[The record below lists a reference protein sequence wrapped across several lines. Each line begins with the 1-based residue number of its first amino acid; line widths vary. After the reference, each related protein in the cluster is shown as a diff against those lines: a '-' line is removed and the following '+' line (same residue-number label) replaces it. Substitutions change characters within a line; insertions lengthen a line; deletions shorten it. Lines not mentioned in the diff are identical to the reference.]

1 VNARGML
8 ISSTRVVVP
17 ETPGTPGAVV
27 VAWLTTS
34 DQRVEEG
41 RPLVD
46 LDVGGAIINIPA
58 PVSGT
63 LKNIVAKAGDRVASG
78 ATLAW
83 VGTDE
88 PVTAVAQA
96 LADRIESADDP
107 SQALVRALL
116 DVIESDDPELAEAVR
131 VCAIPARV
139 DAPVIA
145 LLSGVNGDRADE
157 LLAKVRELQFVRTRA
172 DGRYSYEQSTR
183 EALLRQWRQPGRR
196 HRFVELNKRMLKHQE
211 SELARARDLEVDLHR
226 IAPVVRR
233 VNPSRYA
240 QLADKI
246 EGRVRGPLLEMLYH
260 AAMVSSEG
268 LYSLFDQFI
277 QEWENRGRLLLCQS
291 LLHATRSHM
300 QEVDPAS
307 ENMIWLDYWE
317 GRLLQQLRADDEA
330 ERILNSVVNR
340 TRDGEM
346 VKQWALADLGYLRL
360 NQDRLREAARLFRRE
375 LQLAEQT
382 RVDPI
387 NLNSSCVRLAD
398 LEYRLGDIE
407 AAVEHYREA
416 LSFSRTLPKANMIAE
431 VAAWVG
437 LGKALDR
444 LGQSSEAIEAGL
456 TAALRART
464 KLPSQPNQQASAL
477 LGLANILAA
486 VDPSMSTTLYTE
498 AQALTEDGGD
508 SLQALEDQ
516 LHHIETL
523 LEKGRPT
530 MAQALLG
537 AVRNAMHGQDKDD
550 AELSR
555 LEAMASAAAG
565 NYRDAV
571 DRLTR
576 LLPREQPLQEW
587 QRRIAITSRGIY
599 LTACGRWREAEDDLA
614 AAFRCWR
621 EAGSAEKMAGSKI
634 ALADLRRRR
643 GDPAGAEAELAAAE
657 RLLADRSGEA
667 AARLHRIRSDVLRT
681 QGRAEDA
688 DLAAQEAVRRCKTLG
703 RLPLLLEATLHQG
716 QCSADRAAWAQ
727 AAGPAAH
734 AASLGGQLDEL
745 DRWSPTM
752 AQSRAARTNARGVR
766 HLSEDRTDPQLAAS
780 QAVEFFAQAA
790 RMDPGNPWYQ
800 LNLACANA
808 QLGRWEQATRAAE
821 LAVAHR
827 GALAAP
833 SLRACLL
840 ECRLRLAEVQAQCR
854 DARAA
859 STIDRAAGDVDVA
872 TLARLRIEVSRVKGD
887 VLLLSVPVD
896 TRSAESAYA
905 EGLQLAQSDGQSTD
919 EASFRG
925 RLSVVAAHEGD
936 IGACA
941 THLDSALC
949 ALAGTPEDERAD
961 LLFSSCAA
969 VLTTP
974 DQYRTLGA
982 ALALVDESRAT
993 AAYAEPWLL
1002 KVRQQLAARWC
1013 QRLTGTGEPAGVTES
1028 EPRRPVEIEADVR
1041 LFPEGRR
1048 APGLVRLFEYDT
1060 PALRE
1065 RLREQTGIPLPPV
1078 RIVTVSMATPGAYT
1092 IRLHGTP
1099 VASGQVGVD
1108 STFCSDAR
1116 AARDAG
1122 LDGLHAVDPV
1132 TETDGV
1138 WLEGTARRAA
1148 EQFGLPLISFPEFL
1162 VRHLDSVVREE
1173 LPALVGL
1180 KEVRRRFEGVPTQD
1194 GNDAWMGLRSADSRH
1209 RVRLLVSV
1217 VQALLTEGVPI
1228 HEPAAIAHAV
1238 EKAPAAV
1245 DPAALLGTVR
1255 LALRGDLTGRRRPG
1269 VFVRLRPESEAT
1281 LIAGIS
1287 VDGEVR
1293 LVLEPGQAEDL
1304 RRIVRSDLSMAR
1316 PVKALLVSNST
1327 IRPFVHRLIA
1337 AHRLDLP
1344 VLSQAEVS
1352 FPSPDINAA
1361 ARGGVDA

>member
-1 VNARGML
+1 MS
-8 ISSTRVVVP
+8 ISPTRVVVP

-27 VAWLTTS
+27 VAWLPTS

-46 LDVGGAIINIPA
+46 LDVRGAIINIPA
-58 PVSGT
+58 PVFGT

-83 VGTDE
+83 VYSDE
-88 PVTAVAQA
+88 PVTADAQA
-96 LADRIESADDP
+96 LTDRIESANDP
-107 SQALVRALL
+107 SQTVVRELL

-131 VCAIPARV
+131 VCAIPARI

-145 LLSGVNGDRADE
+145 LLSGVNRDRADE
-157 LLAKVRELQFVRTRA
+157 LLAKVRELHFVRTRA
-172 DGRYSYEQSTR
+172 DGRCSYEQSTR
-183 EALLRQWRQPGRR
+183 DALLRQWRQPGRR

-226 IAPVVRR
+226 IASVVRQ

-240 QLADKI
+240 QLADKV

-260 AAMVSSEG
+260 AAMVSNKD
-268 LYSLFDQFI
+268 LYSLFVQFI

-307 ENMIWLDYWE
+307 EDMIWLDYWE
-317 GRLLQQLRADDEA
+317 GRLLQQLRVDDEA
-330 ERILNSVVNR
+330 ERILGSIVNR

-346 VKQWALADLGYLRL
+346 VKQWALADLGYLRR

-382 RVDPI
+382 RVDVV

-416 LSFSRTLPKANMIAE
+416 LSFSRTVPKANVIAE

-437 LGKALDR
+437 LGNALDR

-456 TAALRART
+456 TATRLART
-464 KLPSQPNQQASAL
+464 RLPSQPNLQASAL
-477 LGLANILAA
+477 LGLASILAA
-486 VDPSMSTTLYTE
+486 VDPGMSTTLYAE
-498 AQALTEDGGD
+498 ARVLVEDGGD

-516 LHHIETL
+516 LQHIETL

-537 AVRNAMHGQDKDD
+537 AMRNVMHGQDQDD

-576 LLPREQPLQEW
+576 LLLREQPLQEW
-587 QRRIAITSRGIY
+587 QRWIVITSRGIY
-599 LTACGRWREAEDDLA
+599 LTACGRWREAGGDLT

-643 GDPAGAEAELAAAE
+643 GDLARAEAALATAE

-688 DLAAQEAVRRCKTLG
+688 DLAAQEAVRRCKILG
-703 RLPLLLEATLHQG
+703 RLPLLLEATSHQG

-727 AAGPAAH
+727 AAEAATH
-734 AASLGGQLDEL
+734 AASVGRQLDEL
-745 DRWSPTM
+745 DRWSPTR
-752 AQSRAARTNARGVR
+752 AQSSAVRTNARGVR
-766 HLSEDRTDPQLAAS
+766 HLTEDRTDPQLTAS
-780 QAVEFFAQAA
+780 QAAEFFAQAA
-790 RMDPGNPWYQ
+790 RRDPVNPWYQ
-800 LNLACANA
+800 LNLAYANA
-808 QLGRWEQATRAAE
+808 RLGRWEQATRAAE
-821 LAVAHR
+821 LAVARR

-833 SLRACLL
+833 PLRACLL
-840 ECRLRLAEVQAQCR
+840 ECRLRLAEVQARRR

-859 STIDRAAGDVDVA
+859 STIGQAAGDVDA
-872 TLARLRIEVSRVKGD
+872 AMPTRLQIEAARVKGD

-896 TRSAESAYA
+896 SRSAESAYA
-905 EGLQLAQSDGQSTD
+905 EGLQLAQSDGKSTD
-919 EASFRG
+919 EVSFRG

-941 THLDSALC
+941 THLDSALR
-949 ALAGTPEDERAD
+949 ALAGVPADERAD
-961 LLFSSCAA
+961 LLFSSCAE

-982 ALALVDESRAT
+982 ALALIDESRAT
-993 AAYAEPWLL
+993 AAYAEPLLL

-1013 QRLTGTGEPAGVTES
+1013 QRLTGIDEPAGVTES
-1028 EPRRPVEIEADVR
+1028 EPRRPVEIEVDVR

-1048 APGLVRLFEYDT
+1048 TPGLIRLLEYEI
-1060 PALRE
+1060 PRLRE

-1078 RIVTVSMATPGAYT
+1078 RIVTVLMASPGAYT
-1092 IRLHGTP
+1092 IRLHVTA
-1099 VASGQVGVD
+1099 VASGQVGVG

-1122 LDGLHAVDPV
+1122 LDGLYAVDPV
-1132 TETDGV
+1132 TDTDGV

-1148 EQFGLPLISFPEFL
+1148 EQFGLPLINVPEFL

-1173 LPALVGL
+1173 LPTLVGFQ
-1180 KEVRRRFEGVPTQD
+1180 EVRRRFEPLPTQD
-1194 GNDAWMGLRSADSRH
+1194 GNDAWTGLRSADSRH
-1209 RVRLLVSV
+1209 RARLLVSV
-1217 VQALLTEGVPI
+1217 VHALLTEGVPI
-1228 HEPAAIAHAV
+1228 HDPAAIAHAV

-1245 DPAALLGTVR
+1245 DPAALLRTVR
-1255 LALRGDLTGRRRPG
+1255 LALRDDLTGRPRPG

-1281 LIAGIS
+1281 LVAGIS
-1287 VDGEVR
+1287 GDGEVR
-1293 LVLEPGQAEDL
+1293 LVLEPRQAEDL
-1304 RRIVRSDLSMAR
+1304 RRIVRTDLSVVR

-1337 AHRLDLP
+1337 AHRLDVP

-1352 FPSPDINAA
+1352 FLSPDISAA